1 MVAEIDYRSVG
12 HIMPGLVTYLIG
24 LAWIYNTN
32 YDYTL
37 FERESSYS
45 NKTGRNKPRFETRI
59 CFGSLF
65 NFKNRFLKIFNV
77 SDALI
82 GLVFGLCGV
91 LLFVIL
97 TK

>member
-12 HIMPGLVTYLIG
+12 HIIPGLVTFMIG

-32 YDYTL
+32 YDYML
-37 FERESSYS
+37 FERESSNS

-59 CFGSLF
+59 CSGSLF

-77 SDALI
+77 SDAFI
-82 GLVFGLCGV
+82 GLVLGICGV
-91 LLFVIL
+91 LLFVML

>member
-1 MVAEIDYRSVG
+1 MTEVDYRSVG

-32 YDYTL
+32 YDYML
-37 FERESSYS
+37 FESESSNS
-45 NKTGRNKPRFETRI
+45 NNIGQHKPRFETRI

-65 NFKNRFLKIFNV
+65 NFENRFLKIFNV
-77 SDALI
+77 SDAFI
-82 GLVFGLCGV
+82 GLVLGLCGV